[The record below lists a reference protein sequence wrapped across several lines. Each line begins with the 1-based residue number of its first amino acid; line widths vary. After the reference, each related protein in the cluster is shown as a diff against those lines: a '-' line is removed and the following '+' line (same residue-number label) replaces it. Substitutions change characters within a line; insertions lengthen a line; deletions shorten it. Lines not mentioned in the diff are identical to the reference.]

1 MMVLGGNLVYTTI
14 QLSTLNES
22 AWTEW
27 LVFANL
33 PIQSSTSFW
42 VANDVRIGGN
52 LYVLHWSAPS
62 TIEGIWYDYDEADE
76 GNSGQRVICLRSNT
90 SAGER
95 FSCRFAVGCGLVTEW
110 WYSGCYHLYQTD
122 IFPGV
127 YTLFWD
133 MEWIIAVALLLVG
146 ITMTLRIAV
155 KRAIQAYNQE

>member
-14 QLSTLNES
+14 QLATLNES

-27 LVFANL
+27 LVFPSL
-33 PIQSSTSFW
+33 PIDSSTSFW
-42 VANDVRIGGN
+42 VANDVRSGGS
-52 LYVLHWSAPS
+52 LYVLLSSAPS
-62 TIEGIWYDYDEADE
+62 TIERIWYDYDEGDE
-76 GNSGQRVICLRSNT
+76 GNSGQRVICFWSNT

-95 FSCRFAVGCGLVTEW
+95 FYWRFAVGCGLVTEW
-110 WYSGCYHLYQTD
+110 WYGEEYHLYQTN
-122 IFPGV
+122 IFLGV

-146 ITMTLRIAV
+146 ITMTLRIAI